1 MSNDRRPVLDMTPD
15 GEFRAPVG
23 PKLSTRI
30 IGLAIVVAVIAAA
43 VSVAAFALWIALL
56 LIPVFLLA
64 VVVAVGMLRFKIW
77 QAQRRRGYGQAVRRY

>member
-1 MSNDRRPVLDMTPD
+1 MTPD
-15 GEFRAPVG
+15 GGFRAPTG

-30 IGLAIVVAVIAAA
+30 IGFAIVVAVIAGA

-64 VVVAVGMLRFKIW
+64 VVVAVGVLRFKIW
-77 QAQRRRGYGQAVRRY
+77 QAQRWRGYGRDVQRF